1 MPKSLPPYFKYALFG
16 VAGLIALFALL
27 LAVVAFTVDPN
38 AFKPQ
43 IVKLVQE
50 KKQRTLTID
59 GDIKLKLFPKLGV
72 DLGKSSLSEH
82 KSTQEF
88 AALESVK
95 LFVAWL
101 PLLKNELVVD
111 KISVEGVRANLIRY
125 ADGSTNID
133 DLLSKEKSEQII
145 FDVEGMKIKRGALS
159 FDDRMAKRKLSIVEF
174 EMESGRL
181 KDNTHTDIELDFKVT
196 GDNPKI
202 AAHVKVKSGLLFA
215 LEEKH
220 YTLDDLN
227 LKLSGEAAGIKNLEL
242 SAKGDID
249 AQLKTQAFA
258 LKGVKLDLKGNRAAD
273 KLDISLNAPKLILTE
288 SKAEASKLTL
298 EAKIEQAN
306 GKLAVTLTL
315 PDLSG
320 NAKQFSV
327 SQLSLD
333 IDGKQGDN
341 KIKGKL
347 TSPLAGSLDAQ
358 TFNLTKLIANL
369 DVANPKLSKSGMKF
383 VLSGDARG
391 DMVKQQAAANLNAK
405 LDDSTIQAK
414 LGMSQFSNPH
424 FNFDIN
430 IDQLDLD
437 RYLPAKGKAEKS
449 QSDSPIDLS
458 SLKSLNASG
467 SVKIG
472 QLKVANLK
480 SSNVRLDLKAG
491 AGRVEAN
498 PLSANL
504 YQGAMKGA
512 LSATT
517 SASPKITVQQNLSG
531 ISIGPLLKD
540 IADKDLLEGRGNVT
554 LNVTTQGAT
563 SSAMKKALNGSAAV
577 NLQDGAIKGI
587 NIASTLR
594 NAQVKLGMQS
604 DSQTHAASATEK
616 TDFSELKA
624 SFAIN
629 HGVAH
634 NDDLSAKS
642 PLLRL
647 AGNGDINIGAGTM
660 DYVVKASV
668 VGSLEGQG
676 GKESAQL
683 KGVTV
688 PVRVTGSFD
697 ALKYKVDVGALAA
710 ESAKAKLD
718 EKKTE
723 VKEKAKEKLQEKLK
737 GLFGR

>member
-1 MPKSLPPYFKYALFG
+1 MPKYLPQYFKYALFG

-50 KKQRTLTID
+50 KKQRTLSID

-72 DLGKSSLSEH
+72 DLGKTRLSEH

-101 PLLKNELVVD
+101 PLLKKELVVD

-133 DLLSKEKSEQII
+133 DLLSKEESEQVK
-145 FDVEGMKIKRGALS
+145 FDIEGVKIKRGALS
-159 FDDRMAKRKLSIVEF
+159 FDDRMAKRKLGIAEF

-196 GDNPKI
+196 GDHPSI
-202 AAHVKVKSGLLFA
+202 AARVKVKSGLLFA

-220 YTLDDLN
+220 YALDGLN
-227 LKLSGEAAGIKNLEL
+227 LKLSGEAVGVKNLEL

-249 AQLKTQAFA
+249 AQLKAQAFS
-258 LKGVKLDLKGNRAAD
+258 LKDVKLDLKGNRAAD
-273 KLDISLNAPKLILTE
+273 KLDIALNAPKLILTE
-288 SKAEASKLTL
+288 SRAEGSKLTL

-306 GKLAVTLTL
+306 GKLTATLTL
-315 PDLSG
+315 PDLAG
-320 NAKQFSV
+320 NAKQFNV
-327 SQLSLD
+327 SQLSLE

-341 KIKGKL
+341 RIQGKL
-347 TSPLAGSLDAQ
+347 TSPFAGSLDAQ
-358 TFNLTKLIANL
+358 TFHLPKLAANL
-369 DVANPKLSKSGMKF
+369 DVANPRLPKGGMKLA
-383 VLSGDARG
+383 LSGDARA
-391 DMVKQQAAANLNAK
+391 DLAKQQVAANLNTK

-414 LGMSQFSNPH
+414 LGMNPFSNPH

-430 IDQLDLD
+430 IDQLDVD
-437 RYLPAKGKAEKS
+437 RYLPPKGKAEQS
-449 QSDSPIDLS
+449 QPESPIDLS
-458 SLKSLNASG
+458 GLKSLNASG
-467 SVKIG
+467 SVRIG

-480 SSNVRLDLKAG
+480 SSNVRLELKAG
-491 AGRVEAN
+491 AGRVEMN

-517 SASPKITVQQNLSG
+517 SASPKIAVQQNLTG

-540 IADKDLLEGRGNVT
+540 LADKDLLDGRGNVS

-563 SSAMKKALNGSAAV
+563 ASAMKKALNGSAAV

-594 NAQVKLGMQS
+594 NAKAKLGMQS
-604 DSQTHAASATEK
+604 DSQTQSASASEK

-629 HGVAH
+629 NGVAH

-647 AGNGDINIGAGTM
+647 AGNGDINIGAGSM
-660 DYVVKASV
+660 DYVAKATV

-676 GKESAQL
+676 GKELSQL

-688 PVRVTGSFD
+688 PVRVTGPFD
-697 ALKYKVDVGALAA
+697 ALKYKVDVGALAT
-710 ESAKAKLD
+710 ESAKAKLE

-723 VKEKAKEKLQEKLK
+723 VKEKAKEKVQEKLK

>member
-1 MPKSLPPYFKYALFG
+1 MPKSLPPYLKYALFG
-16 VAGLIALFALL
+16 VGGLIALFGLL

-88 AALESVK
+88 AALDSVK

-101 PLLKNELVVD
+101 PLLKKELVVD
-111 KISVEGVRANLIRY
+111 KIGVDGVRANLIRY

-133 DLLSKEKSEQII
+133 DLLSKEEPAQIK
-145 FDVEGMKIKRGALS
+145 FDIDGVKIKHGTFS
-159 FDDRMAKRKLSIVEF
+159 FDDRMAKRKLGITEF
-174 EMESGRL
+174 DMESGRL

-196 GDNPKI
+196 GDKPKI

-215 LEEKH
+215 LEGKQ

-227 LKLSGEAAGIKNLEL
+227 LKLTGEAAGIQNLEL

-249 AQLKTQAFA
+249 AQLKTQAFS
-258 LKGVKLDLKGNRAAD
+258 LKNVKLDLKGNRAAD
-273 KLDISLNAPKLILTE
+273 KLDIALNAPKLLLTP
-288 SKAEASKLTL
+288 SKAEATKLTL

-306 GKLAVTLTL
+306 GKLAATLTL

-320 NAKQFSV
+320 NAKQFNV
-327 SQLSLD
+327 SQISLD
-333 IDGKQGDN
+333 IDGKQGDSS
-341 KIKGKL
+341 IKGKL
-347 TSPLAGSLDAQ
+347 TSPLSGSLDAQ
-358 TFNLTKLIANL
+358 TFNLAKLAANL
-369 DVANPKLSKSGMKF
+369 DVANPKLTKGGMKLA
-383 VLSGDARG
+383 LSGDARA
-391 DMVKQQAAANLNAK
+391 DLIKQQVAANLNTK

-414 LGMSQFSNPH
+414 LGMNQFANPH

-430 IDQLDLD
+430 IDQLDMD
-437 RYLPAKGKAEKS
+437 RYLPAKGKADKS
-449 QSDSPIDLS
+449 QPESPIDLS
-458 SLKSLNASG
+458 GLKSLNASG
-467 SVKIG
+467 SVRIG

-480 SSNVRLDLKAG
+480 SSNVRLELKAG
-491 AGRVEAN
+491 AGRVAVN

-504 YQGAMKGA
+504 YQGATTGA
-512 LSATT
+512 LSASTT
-517 SASPKITVQQNLSG
+517 ANPKIDVQQNLSG
-531 ISIGPLLKD
+531 ISVGPLLRD
-540 IADKDLLEGRGNVT
+540 LADKDLIEGRGNVT

-587 NIASTLR
+587 NIASALR
-594 NAQVKLGMQS
+594 SAKAKLGMQS
-604 DSQTHAASATEK
+604 GSQTQSASATEQ

-624 SFAIN
+624 SFAIKE
-629 HGVAH
+629 GIAH
-634 NDDLSAKS
+634 NDDLAAKS

-647 AGNGDINIGAGTM
+647 AGNGDINIGAGSM
-660 DYVVKASV
+660 DYVAKATV

-688 PVRVTGSFD
+688 PVRITGPFD
-697 ALKYKVDVGALAA
+697 ALKYKVDVGALAT
-710 ESAKAKLD
+710 ESAKAALT
-718 EKKTE
+718 ERKTE
-723 VKEKAKEKLQEKLK
+723 VKEKAKEKIQEKLK

>member
-1 MPKSLPPYFKYALFG
+1 MPNYLKYALFG
-16 VAGLIALFALL
+16 LGGLIVLFALL

-43 IVKLVQE
+43 IVKLVLD

-72 DLGKSSLSEH
+72 DLGKTRLSEH

-101 PLLKNELVVD
+101 PLLKKELVVD
-111 KISVEGVRANLIRY
+111 KISVDGVRANLIRY

-133 DLLSKEKSEQII
+133 DLLSKEESKQVI
-145 FDVEGMKIKRGALS
+145 FDVEGMRIKHGTLS
-159 FDDRMAKRKLSIVEF
+159 FDDRMAKRKLGIADF
-174 EMESGRL
+174 DMESGRL

-215 LEEKH
+215 LEAKH
-220 YTLDDLN
+220 YMLDDLN
-227 LKLSGEAAGIKNLEL
+227 LKLNGEAAGIQNLEL
-242 SAKGDID
+242 NAKGDID
-249 AQLKTQAFA
+249 AQLKTQAFS
-258 LKGVKLDLKGNRAAD
+258 LKNVKLDLKGNRASD
-273 KLDISLNAPKLILTE
+273 KLDIALNAPKLLLTP

-306 GKLAVTLTL
+306 GKLAATLTL
-315 PDLSG
+315 PDLAG
-320 NAKQFSV
+320 NAKQFNV

-341 KIKGKL
+341 SIKGKL
-347 TSPLAGSLDAQ
+347 TSPFAGSLDAQ
-358 TFNLTKLIANL
+358 TFNLAKLTANL
-369 DVANPKLSKSGMKF
+369 DVANPKLPKGGMK
-383 VLSGDARG
+383 LALTGDARA
-391 DMVKQQAAANLNAK
+391 DLTKQQVAANLHTK

-414 LGMSQFSNPH
+414 LGMNQFSNPH

-430 IDQLDLD
+430 IDQLDVD
-437 RYLPAKGKAEKS
+437 RYLPPKGKAEKS
-449 QSDSPIDLS
+449 QPESPIDLS
-458 SLKSLNASG
+458 GLKSLNASG
-467 SVKIG
+467 SMRIG

-480 SSNVRLDLKAG
+480 SSNVRLDLKAA
-491 AGRVEAN
+491 AGRVEVN

-517 SASPKITVQQNLSG
+517 TTSPKIALQQNLTG

-540 IADKDLLEGRGNVT
+540 LADKDLLDGRGNVS

-563 SSAMKKALNGSAAV
+563 ASAMKKALNGSAAV

-594 NAQVKLGMQS
+594 NAQAKLGMQR
-604 DSQTHAASATEK
+604 DSQTQPASSTEK

-629 HGVAH
+629 NGVAH
-634 NDDLSAKS
+634 NDDLAVKS

-647 AGNGDINIGAGTM
+647 AGNGDINIGAGSM
-660 DYVVKASV
+660 DYVAKATV

-676 GKESAQL
+676 GKELSQL

-688 PVRVTGSFD
+688 PVRVTGPFD
-697 ALKYKVDVGALAA
+697 ALKYKVDVGAMAA
-710 ESAKAKLD
+710 ESAKAKID

>member
-16 VAGLIALFALL
+16 VAGLVALFALL
-27 LAVVAFTVDPN
+27 LAVVAFTGDPN
-38 AFKPQ
+38 SFKPQ

-50 KKQRTLTID
+50 KKQRTLSID

-72 DLGKSSLSEH
+72 DLGKTRLSEH

-101 PLLKNELVVD
+101 PLLKKELVVD
-111 KISVEGVRANLIRY
+111 KISVDGVRANLIRH

-133 DLLSKEKSEQII
+133 DLLSKEESEQVK
-145 FDVEGMKIKRGALS
+145 FDIEGVKIKHGALS
-159 FDDRMAKRKLSIVEF
+159 FDDRMAKRKLGIAEF

-196 GDNPKI
+196 GDHPSM
-202 AAHVKVKSGLLFA
+202 AARVKVKSGLLFA

-220 YTLDDLN
+220 YALDDLN
-227 LKLSGEAAGIKNLEL
+227 LKLSGEAVGIKNLEL

-249 AQLKTQAFA
+249 AQLKAQVFS
-258 LKGVKLDLKGNRAAD
+258 LKDVKLDLKGNRAAD
-273 KLDISLNAPKLILTE
+273 KLDIALNAPKLILTP

-306 GKLAVTLTL
+306 GKLTATLTL
-315 PDLSG
+315 PDLAG
-320 NAKQFSV
+320 NTKQFNV

-341 KIKGKL
+341 SIKGKL

-358 TFNLTKLIANL
+358 TFNLAKLAANL
-369 DVANPKLSKSGMKF
+369 DVANPKLPKGGMKLA
-383 VLSGDARG
+383 LSGDARA
-391 DMVKQQAAANLNAK
+391 DLAKQQVTANLNTK

-414 LGMSQFSNPH
+414 LGMKQFANPH
-424 FNFDIN
+424 FNFDIA
-430 IDQLDLD
+430 IDQMDLD
-437 RYLPAKGKAEKS
+437 RYLPPKGKQEKS
-449 QSDSPIDLS
+449 QPESPIDLS
-458 SLKSLNASG
+458 ALKSLNASG
-467 SVKIG
+467 SVRIG
-472 QLKVANLK
+472 QLKVANVK

-512 LSATT
+512 FSATT
-517 SASPKITVQQNLSG
+517 TASPKIAVQQNLTG

-540 IADKDLLEGRGNVT
+540 LAEKDLLDGRGNVS

-563 SSAMKKALNGSAAV
+563 AGAMKKALNGSAAV

-594 NAQVKLGMQS
+594 SAKAKLGMQS
-604 DSQTHAASATEK
+604 DSQTQAASATEK

-629 HGVAH
+629 NGVAH

-647 AGNGDINIGAGTM
+647 TGNGDINIGAGSM
-660 DYVVKASV
+660 DYVAKATV

-676 GKESAQL
+676 GKEISQL

-688 PVRVTGSFD
+688 PVRITGPFD
-697 ALKYKVDVGALAA
+697 ALKYKVDVGALST
-710 ESAKAKLD
+710 ESAKAKLE
-718 EKKTE
+718 EKKSE

>member
-1 MPKSLPPYFKYALFG
+1 MPKSLPQYFKYALFG

-50 KKQRTLTID
+50 KKQRTLSID

-72 DLGKSSLSEH
+72 DLGKTRLSEH
-82 KSTQEF
+82 KSPQEF

-101 PLLKNELVVD
+101 PLLKKDLVVD
-111 KISVEGVRANLIRY
+111 KISVDGVRAHLIRH

-133 DLLSKEKSEQII
+133 DLLSKEESEQVK
-145 FDVEGMKIKRGALS
+145 FDIEGVKIKRGALS
-159 FDDRMAKRKLSIVEF
+159 FDDRMAKRKLGIAEF

-196 GDNPKI
+196 GDHPKI
-202 AAHVKVKSGLLFA
+202 AARVKAKSGLLFA

-220 YTLDDLN
+220 YALDDLN
-227 LKLSGEAAGIKNLEL
+227 LKLSGEAAGIQNLEL

-249 AQLKTQAFA
+249 AQLKAQVFS
-258 LKGVKLDLKGNRAAD
+258 LKDVKIDLKGNRAAD
-273 KLDISLNAPKLILTE
+273 KLDIVLNAPKLALTP
-288 SKAEASKLTL
+288 SKAEGSKLTL
-298 EAKIEQAN
+298 EAKIEQTN
-306 GKLAVTLTL
+306 GKLAATLTL
-315 PDLSG
+315 PDLAG
-320 NAKQFSV
+320 NTKQFNV

-333 IDGKQGDN
+333 IEGKQGDN
-341 KIKGKL
+341 SIKGKL

-358 TFNLTKLIANL
+358 TFNLAKLAANL
-369 DVANPKLSKSGMKF
+369 DVANPKLPKGGMKLA
-383 VLSGDARG
+383 LSGDARA
-391 DMVKQQAAANLNAK
+391 DLTKQQVTANLHTK

-414 LGMSQFSNPH
+414 LGMNQFANPH
-424 FNFDIN
+424 FNFDIA
-430 IDQLDLD
+430 IDQLDVD
-437 RYLPAKGKAEKS
+437 RYLPPKGKADKS
-449 QSDSPIDLS
+449 QPESPIDLS
-458 SLKSLNASG
+458 ALKSLNASG
-467 SVKIG
+467 SVRIG

-517 SASPKITVQQNLSG
+517 TASPKIAVQQNLTG

-540 IADKDLLEGRGNVT
+540 LADKDLLEGRGNVS
-554 LNVTTQGAT
+554 LSVTTQGAT

-594 NAQVKLGMQS
+594 SAKAKLGMPS
-604 DSQTHAASATEK
+604 DSQAASATEQ

-629 HGVAH
+629 NGVAH

-660 DYVVKASV
+660 DYVAKATV

-676 GKESAQL
+676 GKELSQL

-688 PVRVTGSFD
+688 PVRVTGPFD
-697 ALKYKVDVGALAA
+697 ALKYKLDVGALAT
-710 ESAKAKLD
+710 ESAKAKLE